1 MQGTVKDHDDETRTG
16 TVLTDD
22 QEEIHYNAGSLEG
35 SSLRF
40 LRVGQRVKFEVAEE
54 GGRKVARDLR
64 IVTID

>member
-40 LRVGQRVKFEVAEE
+40 LRVGQRVKFDVAEE
-54 GGRKVARDLR
+54 AGQKVARDLR